1 MDIEQ
6 QWQELLDALKLRAKK
21 LSQAINLTNYLR
33 KSKEILYWI
42 EDKASLQANALRTCK
57 TVIVQDFSFRKK
69 KQLEKVKL
77 YSDLS
82 FC

>member
-42 EDKASLQANALRTCK
+42 EDKASL
-57 TVIVQDFSFRKK
+57 
-69 KQLEKVKL
+69 
-77 YSDLS
+77 
-82 FC
+82 